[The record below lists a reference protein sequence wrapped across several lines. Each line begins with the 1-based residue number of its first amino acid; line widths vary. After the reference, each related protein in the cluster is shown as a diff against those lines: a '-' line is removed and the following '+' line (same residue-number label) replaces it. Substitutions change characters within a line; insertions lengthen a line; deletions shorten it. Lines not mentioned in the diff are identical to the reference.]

1 MTISK
6 GRALS
11 ATVNSATSL
20 IKSSIDGTVTT
31 TTLEQSAQQYANA
44 AALPSVGN
52 TFGEMALV
60 QSTNRM
66 YVWNGSGWYNV
77 ALINTNPT
85 FTTSPS
91 ASYEFD
97 ADSPRSNITI
107 TVAASDPESLGVS
120 FSFETGGSMDSMAS
134 VTQDSS
140 VFTLVPKGNDSLTD
154 GVTLTGS
161 LTIKATDGV
170 NIVPEVSSFTLAF
183 ITIIENSSGTNL
195 LLKASGTG
203 DNNAFDDKSTT
214 NHVVTAS
221 GTVTQ
226 GTFSPFRHGGYS
238 IEFDAYG
245 DEIEFPDIAAYDIGT
260 SQFSVEAWV
269 YPTAGVNNYSCG
281 IIAQFASAS
290 RGWGMT
296 FNNTQIKFYG
306 SSNGGSSTNTVH
318 TATYTVPHFQWSHIV
333 TTRDD
338 TNIRIFV
345 NGQLILAAANTAHY
359 HNSTQPLRIGEAN
372 SGTAENFQGYM
383 RDVRL
388 VVGSIPTEYQTTST
402 TVNTGIFTPP
412 TEPLTAITNTVL
424 LTCHTNHLVDGST
437 NKVYPSVNATP
448 TVIGFSPYDS
458 KSYLP
463 ATHGG
468 SFRCPG
474 TSDEIKTNDGA
485 SNAIGLGSG
494 DFTVEFWIHKN
505 NAANST
511 WEALV
516 SQKYGST
523 GGWRVYKSTGSGQVR
538 WYAGSTDTL
547 LSDSS
552 NPIRQNVWS
561 HVAMVRSSGTLT
573 WYINGKNSGSTGSH
587 TYNYTGGAAEIEIG
601 KGTVSSTYPTQAN
614 ITDVRIVNGTAV
626 YTGDFTPPSAPL
638 TTTGGTYPSNTNVNT
653 SIPSGHCK
661 LLLNMTQSKVRDASQ
676 TSNQLALVGGT
687 VASSDQHF
695 SENTVEFPG
704 SSDYI
709 KIDQQPFADGEIFTI
724 EGWHNLDARTNYSPC
739 LFNNYTSHTTGSL
752 GLFAGHG
759 SSTTTQYQLSQNGV
773 FPAFNAGT
781 VAYNQWVHFAVQ
793 RNLHNN
799 IQVYIDGTQVGSDLG
814 SAIPLSGIGNDFYIG
829 SAGDTIAA
837 GSIDGHLHD
846 FRISK
851 GLTRFPFI
859 PEKQTLTTTNSQR
872 SGVSVTASNV
882 TLLTCHAATI
892 TDGSSNGTSI
902 TTNGNAAVSNFGPAS
917 GMKSVYFDGTGD
929 YLQCTLADTLGTAD
943 WTVEYW
949 VYHNS
954 ISGNQIHCAF
964 NGYAPA
970 FYRRNSSNAFA
981 VYHNPGISG
990 NHNANITPVAHKWY
1004 HMAYCHDDSDNVLRV
1019 FANGALVDEFAYSGN
1034 ISGTTFRIGDDGTSA
1049 WMNGYISNLR
1059 IVKSTVVY
1067 SKTFTPTTSALN
1079 G

>member
-1 MTISK
+1 MAISK

-11 ATVNSATSL
+11 ATVNSASSI
-20 IKSSIDGTVTT
+20 IKSSIDGTTT
-31 TTLEQSAQQYANA
+31 ISTLEQSAQQYANA

-372 SGTAENFQGYM
+372 SGTAENFKGFM
-383 RDVRL
+383 KDIRL

-402 TVNTGIFTPP
+402 TVNTRIFTPP
-412 TEPLTAITNTVL
+412 TETLTAISGTQL
-424 LTCHTNHLVDGST
+424 LTGNSYYIKDGSS
-437 NKVYPSVNATP
+437 NNATP
-448 TVIGFSPYDS
+448 AFNGSPTVAGFSPYDHKEYS
-458 KSYLP
+458 GATNHYSALFDGNSDYLTYP
-463 ATHGG
+463 NSTE
-468 SFRCPG
+468 FQLG
-474 TSDEIKTNDGA
+474 T
-485 SNAIGLGSG
+485 G
-494 DFTVEFWIHKN
+494 DFTVEAWLYPNSIPGGGVDNDMTVFGHFGSPTMFFYISN
-505 NAANST
+505 NTLTPTLWNGSNGYGSSIACQLKAWNHVAWVRESSTLKIYVNGVLGVTQASYTTNFNASTAPLTGKSSANST
-511 WEALV
+511 RYFNGYIADL
-516 SQKYGST
+516 
-523 GGWRVYKSTGSGQVR
+523 RVVK
-538 WYAGSTDTL
+538 
-547 LSDSS
+547 
-552 NPIRQNVWS
+552 
-561 HVAMVRSSGTLT
+561 
-573 WYINGKNSGSTGSH
+573 
-587 TYNYTGGAAEIEIG
+587 
-601 KGTVSSTYPTQAN
+601 
-614 ITDVRIVNGTAV
+614 GTAV
-626 YTGDFTPPSAPL
+626 YSSAFTPPTAPL
-638 TTTGGTYPSNTNVNT
+638 TAVTNT
-653 SIPSGHCK
+653 K
-661 LLLNMTQSKVRDASQ
+661 LLMSMSDAKVIDASQ
-676 TSNQLALVGGT
+676 NHNFVLQGTT
-687 VASSDQHF
+687 VASSGQQHF
-695 SENTVEFPG
+695 SENTIALDAN
-704 SSDYI
+704 SDYI
-709 KIDQQPFADGEIFTI
+709 ELDQVAIPITSEEDYTIDLWF
-724 EGWHNLDARTNYSPC
+724 YSGD
-739 LFNNYTSHTTGSL
+739 TGRKD
-752 GLFAGHG
+752 FVN
-759 SSTTTQYQLSQNGV
+759 QYLVSQNGRMALYSESAKIKFFQHGWNGTV
-773 FPAFNAGT
+773 AITGPTSWTTNTWHHIALQNSSQFRNFYLDGNHEGGAYTAGADIYNINTKIGALNLSGSLQGYINGYMHDVRITRGLARFPYISKPVTLTQTNSGMEKPDGTTPTATASNTKLLAFTTSTITAEGSASPHTLTASGSAASSLLSPATGMHSAYFANGDADFVSAPASADHQIYGGDYTVEAWLYPTAFNASFNYFLSKGGSPSAREWAFSISASDIR
-781 VAYNQWVHFAVQ
+781 AYWSTNGASSGDTAISASCTNHLNRWVHVAFV
-793 RNLHNN
+793 
-799 IQVYIDGTQVGSDLG
+799 
-814 SAIPLSGIGNDFYIG
+814 
-829 SAGDTIAA
+829 
-837 GSIDGHLHD
+837 
-846 FRISK
+846 
-851 GLTRFPFI
+851 
-859 PEKQTLTTTNSQR
+859 
-872 SGVSVTASNV
+872 
-882 TLLTCHAATI
+882 
-892 TDGSSNGTSI
+892 
-902 TTNGNAAVSNFGPAS
+902 
-917 GMKSVYFDGTGD
+917 KS
-929 YLQCTLADTLGTAD
+929 GTAI
-943 WTVEYW
+943 TIYKNGSFISSGTF
-949 VYHNS
+949 NS
-954 ISGNQIHCAF
+954 IHSGNGVLTISRLWQ
-964 NGYAPA
+964 YT
-970 FYRRNSSNAFA
+970 
-981 VYHNPGISG
+981 GIS
-990 NHNANITPVAHKWY
+990 HSY
-1004 HMAYCHDDSDNVLRV
+1004 D
-1019 FANGALVDEFAYSGN
+1019 
-1034 ISGTTFRIGDDGTSA
+1034 
-1049 WMNGYISNLR
+1049 GYISNLR
-1059 IVKSTVVY
+1059 IVKGQALY
-1067 SKTFTPTTSALN
+1067 SKNFTPLTTALK